1 MTYYPHNDLA
11 DHDRSVARDRLEM
24 AAWEAAQD
32 VDVDDD
38 YDVDTDDDD
47 DDDDDDDYSYGC
59 PICERARCSGYCETG
74 Y

>member
-1 MTYYPHNDLA
+1 MGEVPTVTRYYNDLA
-11 DHDRSVARDRLEM
+11 DHDRSFARDQLEW

-32 VDVDDD
+32 VDDDVDDD
-38 YDVDTDDDD
+38 SDEDDDE
-47 DDDDDDDYSYGC
+47 YSSGC

>member
-38 YDVDTDDDD
+38 YDVDTDEDEE
-47 DDDDDDDYSYGC
+47 SYGC
-59 PICERARCSGYCETG
+59 PICGRRRCRGYCETG